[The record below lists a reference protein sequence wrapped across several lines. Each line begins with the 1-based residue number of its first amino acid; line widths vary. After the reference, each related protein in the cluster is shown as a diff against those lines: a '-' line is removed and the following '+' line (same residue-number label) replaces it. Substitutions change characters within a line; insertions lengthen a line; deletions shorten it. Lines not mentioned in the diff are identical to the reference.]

1 MVAGLVANVVSYLI
15 DIVAANCKCTV
26 TTLPFEKLLGF
37 DFMGNQ
43 MARTALHFN

>member
-1 MVAGLVANVVSYLI
+1 MVAGLVADVVSYLI
-15 DIVAANCKCTV
+15 DTMAANCKCTV

-43 MARTALHFN
+43 MGRTALHFN

>member
-1 MVAGLVANVVSYLI
+1 MVYVLIPDVVGYLV

-43 MARTALHFN
+43 MGRTALHFN